1 MVSSGKLKGEFGD
14 TPRISDKPRRLEG
27 MASGYTN
34 LGNVLQ
40 AWGDRDGAEEMY
52 RQATDLA
59 ENLGFVDLVAKAK

>member
-1 MVSSGKLKGEFGD
+1 
-14 TPRISDKPRRLEG
+14 